1 MTEYEVKQEIRKS
14 LSYTLDKADKNN
26 IIKPSN
32 FINNK
37 IEYTPQA
44 VWAEFNNLSTYSGQS
59 SYIELKPVLD
69 YIIYEYDNGVEILE
83 IIHRLAE
90 SYVRNL
96 DDTHKK
102 IICQAIQYGRNYNN
116 IRTDMTLEKGIY
128 NVMFGH
134 FAKYVYYSSRSW
146 YSYNRTTYSLEAER
160 VYLENSRVFR
170 QIYNMDF

>member
-44 VWAEFNNLSTYSGQS
+44 VWVVFNNLSTYSGES
-59 SYIELKPVLD
+59 LYIELKPVLD

-102 IICQAIQYGRNYNN
+102 IICQAIQYGRNHNN

-128 NVMFGH
+128 NMMFKH
-134 FAKYVYYSSRSW
+134 FAQYVYSSSRSW
-146 YSYNRTTYSLEAER
+146 YLYNRTTYSLEAER

-170 QIYNMDF
+170 QIYDMDF